1 VANGEA
7 GLIVVG
13 IGELL
18 WDELPTGRQM
28 GGAPANFAYH
38 CQVLGA
44 NSVIV
49 SAVGDDEAG
58 RAIFEDLDQRRLDST
73 HVGIDHR
80 HPTGSVS
87 VVFAGQGVP
96 EYAIAEKVAWD
107 YISRTSEQLEL
118 ASEADAV
125 CFGTLA
131 QRSPYSRKTIRSFL
145 RVTQPNCLRIFD
157 VNLRQAYYDHNL
169 IRENLSLANV
179 LRLNESELI
188 ILASLLGV
196 QGETQSLM
204 DQLAATYALNVI
216 ALTQA
221 ERGCIIRTDEETIRH
236 DGFSQDRILDTV
248 GAGDCFSAVLT
259 MGLLRDEPLDSIA
272 AQANWLAAYV
282 CTQEGGMPEM
292 PLHRPAHQTT

>member
-1 VANGEA
+1 MANGET
-7 GLIVVG
+7 GFIVVG

-38 CQVLGA
+38 CQILGA

-58 RAIFEDLDQRRLDST
+58 RAIFDDLDQRRLDST
-73 HVGIDHR
+73 HVGMDHR

-87 VVFAGQGVP
+87 VIFTGEGVP

-107 YISRTSEQLEL
+107 YISRTREQLEL

-145 RVTQPNCLRIFD
+145 RVTRPSCLRIFD
-157 VNLRQAYYDHNL
+157 VNLRQAYYDRNL
-169 IRENLSLANV
+169 IRENLGLANV

-188 ILASLLGV
+188 ILASLLGIN
-196 QGETQSLM
+196 GETQSLL
-204 DQLAATYALNVI
+204 DQLATTYGLNTI

-221 ERGCIIRTDEETIRH
+221 ERGCIIRTDEQTIRH
-236 DGFSQDRILDTV
+236 DGFSQERILDTV

-259 MGLLRDEPLDSIA
+259 MGLLREEPLDSIA

-292 PLHRPAHQTT
+292 P